1 MAREMGSGRLYK
13 FWLLLAFTLGTA
25 GGTLASY
32 LLHTQNTLW
41 IILFLGAVT
50 GAVAIFEQF
59 GDSRGRGLHTPI
71 NPARWRGRSLP
82 SHPLPP
88 LTQTNGKRSTVGWP
102 KRWQIRAYSVRP
114 YWKRFEATTSM
125 CLVTLGCILT

>member
-1 MAREMGSGRLYK
+1 MARETGSGRLYK

-25 GGTLASY
+25 GGMLASD

-71 NPARWRGRSLP
+71 NPTRWRGRSLP

-88 LTQTNGKRSTVGWP
+88 RTQTNGKRP
-102 KRWQIRAYSVRP
+102 ARRAQLHAITGKKNAEPPSSG
-114 YWKRFEATTSM
+114 TS
-125 CLVTLGCILT
+125 